1 MRVRTVANKSKLK
14 VFIIQAIDR
23 KISLDDLA
31 ISKGLDFVDLLTEIE
46 AIIYSGTK
54 INIDYFINEV
64 MDPDKVDEIMEYF
77 AESTTDDI
85 DEAPNE
91 LGGDFTEEEVR
102 LIRIKFISEKA
113 N

>member
-1 MRVRTVANKSKLK
+1 
-14 VFIIQAIDR
+14 
-23 KISLDDLA
+23 
-31 ISKGLDFVDLLTEIE
+31 
-46 AIIYSGTK
+46 
-54 INIDYFINEV
+54 

-85 DEAPNE
+85 DEALNE

>member
-1 MRVRTVANKSKLK
+1 M
-14 VFIIQAIDR
+14 FIIQAIDR

-85 DEAPNE
+85 DEALNE

>member
-1 MRVRTVANKSKLK
+1 
-14 VFIIQAIDR
+14 
-23 KISLDDLA
+23 LA
-31 ISKGLDFVDLLTEIE
+31 ISKGLDFVELIEEIE

-85 DEAPNE
+85 DEALNE

-102 LIRIKFISEKA
+102 LIRIKFISEKG

>member
-1 MRVRTVANKSKLK
+1 
-14 VFIIQAIDR
+14 
-23 KISLDDLA
+23 LDDLA
-31 ISKGLDFVDLLTEIE
+31 ISKGLDFVELIEEIE

-85 DEAPNE
+85 DEALNE

-102 LIRIKFISEKA
+102 LIRIKFISEKG